1 MTRNQ
6 DLATSILYRKKDD
19 DKVSVYIS
27 ACDWLTVDL
36 WEKDKIVKMIEIPSF
51 LSDVEAVKLYDEVI
65 EFMNQ
70 NEVIENLDFQ
80 QEKEEEM
87 LTSAEI
93 DTKAIEE
100 VF

>member
-6 DLATSILYRKKDD
+6 DIAMSIIYRKKDN

-27 ACDWLTVDL
+27 ACDWLSVYL

-65 EFMNQ
+65 ELMNQ

-87 LTSAEI
+87 LTSAER
-93 DTKAIEE
+93 DTKTIEE

>member
-27 ACDWLTVDL
+27 ACDWLTVYL
-36 WEKDKIVKMIEIPSF
+36 WEKDKIVKTIEIPSF

-87 LTSAEI
+87 LTSAET

>member
-6 DLATSILYRKKDD
+6 DIAMSIIYRKKDN

-27 ACDWLTVDL
+27 ACDWLSVYL
-36 WEKDKIVKMIEIPSF
+36 WKKDKIVKTIEIPSF

-93 DTKAIEE
+93 DMKAIEE

>member
-6 DLATSILYRKKDD
+6 DIAMSIIYRKKDN

-27 ACDWLTVDL
+27 ACDWLSVYL
-36 WEKDKIVKMIEIPSF
+36 WEKDKIVKTIEIPSF

-87 LTSAEI
+87 LTSAERE
-93 DTKAIEE
+93 TKAIEE

>member
-6 DLATSILYRKKDD
+6 DIAMSIIYRKKDN

-27 ACDWLTVDL
+27 ACDWLSVYL
-36 WEKDKIVKMIEIPSF
+36 WEKDKIVKTIEIPSF

-87 LTSAEI
+87 LTSAER
-93 DTKAIEE
+93 DTKTIEE